1 MRPNASDRFV
11 LAALA
16 VLAASSLGLKAAAG
30 TPRDGFMDISADR
43 VDQQLSSRLE
53 AQHFSVWVQRF
64 AHHSSMISG
73 VRGNCRLGVRDA
85 RAGAAMETLFAR
97 EAASLGPVR
106 YLYRGSSY
114 DGPPSF
120 AMRIGRL
127 ETEALSRLNLALKEP
142 VPVAFAASPGCGASD
157 FGFADVRV

>member
-1 MRPNASDRFV
+1 SAQRFWPEREWFMRPNASDRLV

-16 VLAASSLGLKAAAG
+16 ALAVTSLGLKAAAG

-43 VDQQLSSRLE
+43 LDQQLSSRLE
-53 AQHFSVWVQRF
+53 AQHFSVSVQRF
-64 AHHSSMISG
+64 AHHSSLISG
-73 VRGNCRLGVRDA
+73 VRGKCRLGVRDA

-114 DGPPSF
+114 DGP
-120 AMRIGRL
+120 
-127 ETEALSRLNLALKEP
+127 
-142 VPVAFAASPGCGASD
+142 
-157 FGFADVRV
+157 